1 MASALF
7 SRVMNMSL
15 TASVVILAVLALRL
29 LLKKAPKIFSY
40 ALWAVVLFRLLCPV
54 SFSSPLSLF
63 GAVSVPAVQSA
74 GVTAVSN
81 SAAGAKLPAAVAN
94 FPAAD
99 SAQTVS
105 GQTASQ
111 GAAQTAQVPQTPA
124 KTVGLWDA
132 VKPVLPDV
140 WLAGAAA
147 MLFVN
152 LASLLHLRRKLVG
165 AVRLEKNIYLADH
178 IATPF
183 VFGLFRPRIY
193 LPSAL
198 AEPERAAIVLHE
210 QTHIRRRDYFAKI
223 LAFAALAIHWFN
235 PLVWL
240 SFSLME
246 KDMEMSCDEAVLRKM
261 GTGVRGEYSES
272 LLRLATGRK
281 MLSAPI
287 AFGEGATKGRIKNVM
302 NYKKPALWAIVL
314 AFAVCAVG
322 CVSLGANQT
331 AAAPTATP
339 ASQTVSPDFD
349 DALVS
354 DAIHT
359 HNASLYPS
367 DGCAGAGC
375 KVLDAKTDGST
386 VTMYLLTMY
395 GVYDVDAQSGD
406 ATQVAGS
413 GVVPA
418 VLKFTADAD
427 GSYALADYQ
436 ETAEGS
442 GFEASV
448 QQLFPEDLTNEIQA
462 QAKADALSRCITVT
476 PTPSPTPLTGQA
488 AALDTAIAKAVLS
501 HNADSHADGECA
513 GEGHIVLGSE
523 TSGSAVTVYALA
535 QYGEYQFQDG
545 NFVKTSGTGAIPAVL
560 TFTVNS
566 DGSYSLTDYQEPDDG
581 SGYEASV
588 KKLFPEDL
596 QARCLS
602 IGQSDADALKTQER
616 AYATAYLTSIGRSAT
631 VGETADFQHTLLTDK
646 GVPVSVSNSLLSNT
660 ALANYPQWIGNLERL
675 ESGARYVYAVAYDA
689 QNQTISYTKTGYV
702 TKEVVESYVFDSATG
717 NQVSTGSGSGTA
729 ATISQ

>member
-7 SRVMNMSL
+7 SRIVNMSL

-29 LLKKAPKIFSY
+29 LLRRAPKIFSY

-74 GVTAVSN
+74 GATAISSGASVTN
-81 SAAGAKLPAAVAN
+81 SPAAVAN

-99 SAQTVS
+99 SAQAVS

-111 GAAQTAQVPQTPA
+111 GAAQTAQNPA
-124 KTVGLWDA
+124 KTAGLWAA
-132 VKPVLPDV
+132 VEPALPDV
-140 WLAGAAA
+140 WLAGSAA
-147 MLFVN
+147 MLIVN

-165 AVRLEKNIYLADH
+165 SVRLEKNVYLADH

-198 AEPERAAIVLHE
+198 GEPERAAIVLHE
-210 QTHIRRRDYFAKI
+210 QTHIRRYDYFAKI

-240 SFSLME
+240 AFSLME
-246 KDMEMSCDEAVLRKM
+246 KDMEMSCDETVLRKL
-261 GTGVRGEYSES
+261 GADVRGEYSES

-314 AFAVCAVG
+314 AFAVCAAG
-322 CVSLGANQT
+322 CVSLGANQPT
-331 AAAPTATP
+331 AATATP
-339 ASQTVSPDFD
+339 AAQTISPDFD

-354 DAIHT
+354 DAILT

-367 DGCAGAGC
+367 DGYAGAGY
-375 KVLDAKTDGST
+375 KVLDAETDGST
-386 VTMYLLTMY
+386 VTVYALTVY
-395 GVYDVDAQSGD
+395 GMYDVDAQSGD

-418 VLKFTADAD
+418 VLKFTANTD

-436 ETAEGS
+436 ETADGD

-448 QQLFPEDLTNEIQA
+448 KQLFPEDLQSQCLSIGEDVTNELQE
-462 QAKADALSRCITVT
+462 QAKANALSSSVTVT
-476 PTPSPTPLTGQA
+476 PTPSPTALTGQA
-488 AALDTAIAKAVLS
+488 AVLDTAVGKAVLS
-501 HNADSHADGECA
+501 HNAGSYASGECA

-523 TSGSAVTVYALA
+523 TSGSTVTVYALA
-535 QYGEYQFQDG
+535 QYGEYQFQDE
-545 NFVKTSGTGAIPAVL
+545 NLVNASGSGAIPTVL
-560 TFTVNS
+560 KFTANT
-566 DGSYSLTDYQEPDDG
+566 DGSYTLTDYQEPADG

-588 KKLFPEDL
+588 KKMFPADL

-602 IGQSDADALKTQER
+602 ISQSDADALKAQEQ

-631 VGETADFQHTLLTDK
+631 VGDYADFQHTLLTDQ
-646 GVPVSVSNSLLSNT
+646 GVPVSVSNSLLWNS
-660 ALANYPQWIGNLERL
+660 ALENYPQWIGNLERL
-675 ESGARYVYAVAYDA
+675 ENGTRYVYAVSYDT
-689 QNQTISYTKTGYV
+689 QKQTISYTKTNTA
-702 TKEVVESYVFDSATG
+702 TKEVVESYVFNSATG
-717 NQVSTGSGSGTA
+717 DQVST
-729 ATISQ
+729 